1 MVVVCVGCVWQYFV
15 FGGQLVLFVFVQEFG
30 YVFGDVCGVEYF
42 GVVEFDQYGVF
53 GVFCVVV
60 CEGDFVQFVGV
71 VVVWVGNG
79 RCYGEIVEEEEILIL
94 VLNGGCVWWD
104 GL

>member
-1 MVVVCVGCVWQYFV
+1 M
-15 FGGQLVLFVFVQEFG
+15 
-30 YVFGDVCGVEYF
+30 
-42 GVVEFDQYGVF
+42 
-53 GVFCVVV
+53 
-60 CEGDFVQFVGV
+60 
-71 VVVWVGNG
+71 GNG